1 MSIRSRIIWV
11 VLPLL
16 VAALTLAGTASYFS
30 AANGITRITREFF
43 GFKLLE
49 LRKYAE
55 NQWALL
61 TENGYA
67 GNPEMVDAAKK
78 ALEIYSG
85 GIILS
90 ESEVIFALDNSGVPV
105 MSASLGDA
113 PAIQA
118 GEGAALLELLNERD
132 EELVTSLAGG
142 KERVMRSFYFTPFQ
156 WRIILSEEKN
166 SFYRDVDRIKIQT
179 AAVTAAFS
187 LIAVVLLV
195 LFSRVITNPL
205 VKMVKAMRGIIETTD
220 LSSRVDV
227 AYSDETGRL
236 AHTFNV
242 MTGALESAYGQ
253 IKRYAFDAVLSQKKE
268 QRIRQIFQKYV
279 PQDVINES
287 FRNPEQLL
295 PGKNMDL
302 AVLFSDIRSFTTL
315 SEGMSPGDLVEL
327 LNRYFSPQVGVI
339 YNRNGIVD
347 KYIGDAIMALWGA
360 PLGHGDDALQAVL
373 SGVEMIEALKTFNED
388 QKRRGQKE
396 INIGIGINYGEVTVG
411 NIGAEQKRDYTVIGD
426 PVNLASRLEGL
437 TKMYRS
443 PLLVS
448 EFLYGEFM
456 KGGTGAEGAELRF
469 RLLDTVAVK
478 GKTRGVK
485 IYTVKNGLSDAE
497 QKAWPVHERGME
509 LYYRRS
515 FREAAGA
522 FRELLSLLPG
532 DFNGENMLQR
542 CEALELNP
550 PPVDWDGVEIMHSK

>member
-1 MSIRSRIIWV
+1 MKIRSRIIWV

-16 VAALTLAGTASYFS
+16 VTALALAGTASYFS
-30 AANGITRITREFF
+30 AANGITRIAREFF

-55 NQWALL
+55 NQWELL
-61 TENGYA
+61 IENGYA
-67 GNPEMVDAAKK
+67 GNSEMVDAAKK

-90 ESEVIFALDNSGVPV
+90 ESEVIFALDNSGATA
-105 MSASLGDA
+105 MSASLGNA
-113 PAIQA
+113 PGIPA
-118 GEGAALLELLNERD
+118 GEGAALLLLFDKEDDELI
-132 EELVTSLAGG
+132 TAFAGG

-156 WRIILSEEKN
+156 WRIILSEEKS
-166 SFYRDVDRIKIQT
+166 SFYRDLDRIKSRT
-179 AAVTAAFS
+179 AAVTASAS
-187 LIAVVLLV
+187 LAAVVLLV
-195 LFSRVITNPL
+195 LFSRIITNPL
-205 VKMVKAMRGIIETTD
+205 VKMVEAMRKIIETTD

-242 MTGALESAYGQ
+242 MTGALENAYAQ

-327 LNRYFSPQVGVI
+327 LNRYFSPQVSVI

-360 PLGHGDDALQAVL
+360 PIGHGDDALEAVL
-373 SGVEMIEALKTFNED
+373 SGVEMMAALETFNED
-388 QKRRGQKE
+388 QRGRGQKE

-443 PLLVS
+443 PLLIS
-448 EFLYGEFM
+448 EFLYGELV
-456 KGGTGAEGAELRF
+456 KRKTGTEGAELRF

-478 GKTRGVK
+478 GKTKGVK
-485 IYTVKNGLSDAE
+485 IYTVKNGLTDAE
-497 QKAWPVHERGME
+497 QKAWPVHEKAME

-532 DFNGENMLQR
+532 DYNGENLLRR
-542 CEALELNP
+542 CEAYTLDP
-550 PPVDWDGVEIMHSK
+550 PPAGWDGVEIMHSK

>member
-1 MSIRSRIIWV
+1 MKIRSRIIWV

-16 VAALTLAGTASYFS
+16 VTALALAGTASYFS

-61 TENGYA
+61 IENGYA

-78 ALEIYSG
+78 ALEIYAGS
-85 GIILS
+85 IILS
-90 ESEVIFALDNSGVPV
+90 ESEVIFALDNSGAAA
-105 MSASLGDA
+105 MSASLGNA
-113 PAIQA
+113 PEIPA
-118 GEGAALLELLNERD
+118 GEGAALLLLLD
-132 EELVTSLAGG
+132 EQDDELVTAFAGG

-156 WRIILSEEKN
+156 WRIILSEEKS
-166 SFYRDVDRIKIQT
+166 SFYRDLDRIKSRT
-179 AAVTAAFS
+179 AAVTAFS
-187 LIAVVLLV
+187 SLAAIVLLV
-195 LFSRVITNPL
+195 LFSRIITNPL
-205 VKMVKAMRGIIETTD
+205 VKMVDAMRKIIETTD

-227 AYSDETGRL
+227 TYGDETGRL

-242 MTGALESAYGQ
+242 MTGALENAYAQ

-327 LNRYFSPQVGVI
+327 LNRYFSPQVSVI

-360 PLGHGDDALQAVL
+360 PVGHGDDALQAVL
-373 SGVEMIEALKTFNED
+373 SGIEMIAALETFNKD
-388 QKRRGQKE
+388 QRGRGQKE

-437 TKMYRS
+437 TKIYRS
-443 PLLVS
+443 PLLIS
-448 EFLYGEFM
+448 EFLYGELV
-456 KGGTGAEGAELRF
+456 KGRTGTEGAELRF

-478 GKTRGVK
+478 GKTKGVK
-485 IYTVKNGLSDAE
+485 IYTVKNGLTDTE
-497 QKAWPVHERGME
+497 QKAWPVHEKAME

-515 FREAAGA
+515 FREAAEA

-532 DFNGENMLQR
+532 DYNGEHLLRR
-542 CEALELNP
+542 CVACALDP
-550 PPVDWDGVEIMHSK
+550 PPAGWDGVEIMHSK